1 MAFSENLKF
10 KYYIEAYRKR
20 QKKTSLLA
28 IPNLIRN
35 LATNVKSMGTLKNI
49 CAVLKKAMMHFF
61 NLWHQAAS
69 QTSYFSE
76 NNLRIIFSL
85 ENHI

>member
-10 KYYIEAYRKR
+10 KYYKKHKELKR
-20 QKKTSLLA
+20 QKKLSLLV
-28 IPNLIRN
+28 IPTLIRN

-61 NLWHQAAS
+61 NSWHQAAS
-69 QTSYFSE
+69 HTSYFSE
-76 NNLRIIFSL
+76 NNHRIIFKS
-85 ENHI
+85 

>member
-10 KYYIEAYRKR
+10 NTEKPLFTCNTYL
-20 QKKTSLLA
+20 KK
-28 IPNLIRN
+28 N